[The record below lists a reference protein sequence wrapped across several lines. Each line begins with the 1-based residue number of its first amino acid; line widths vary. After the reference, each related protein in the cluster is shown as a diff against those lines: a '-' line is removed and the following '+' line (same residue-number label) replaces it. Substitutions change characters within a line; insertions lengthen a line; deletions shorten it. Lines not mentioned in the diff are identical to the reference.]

1 MIVSLIRGFIAY
13 VLLVAS
19 VRLMG
24 KRQIGE
30 LQPADLVITILIS
43 QIAAIPI
50 EDSGEPL
57 LSSVS
62 NIIFLV
68 AIEIFV
74 SYISLKSSGFRN
86 LLQGNSVM
94 IIEDGKI
101 DEKALKQIRLTVDDL
116 TEALRQKDIFDINE
130 VAYAY
135 VETNGSI
142 SAEIFPENKPLTVQ
156 DAKIKVEDDGI
167 PVTIISDGKVIAK
180 NFTYSFMSEKKLEK
194 VLESRG
200 VDRKEVLILTADR
213 KKICTFVLKG
223 EKK

>member
-1 MIVSLIRGFIAY
+1 MAVSLIRGFIAY
-13 VLLVAS
+13 AVLVAS

-68 AIEIFV
+68 AIEVFV
-74 SYISLKSSGFRN
+74 SFISLKSSNFRK

-101 DEKALKQIRLTVDDL
+101 NEKALGQIRLTIDDL
-116 TEALRQKDIFDINE
+116 TEALREKDIFDITE

-135 VETNGSI
+135 VETNGAI
-142 SAEIFPENKPLTVQ
+142 SAEIFPENKPTTVK
-156 DAKIKVEDDGI
+156 DAKIKVEDNGI
-167 PVTIISDGKVIAK
+167 PVTIISDGKVLK
-180 NFTYSFMSEKKLEK
+180 ENFTYTFLNAKKLGE
-194 VLESRG
+194 VLKSRG
-200 VDRKEVLILTADR
+200 VDKKEVLILTADK